1 MLPPL
6 FRHGDMGLHTL
17 LLLLLPALAQP
28 FRRKMV
34 EESSPACPGSPSPR
48 HAKCSL
54 QIEFE
59 QPCAEV
65 QAEVVAR
72 LRGAK
77 GWRCPKTHP
86 GIYTLISASAGAV
99 RGSRETGPGS
109 TPPGPGKS
117 YIDHF
122 GFTFAERALGG
133 SGCTVQACSES
144 QGPSGCDY
152 STNYCNVRNL
162 YCNSAEGCRV
172 LRHEL
177 ISKEKYG
184 ASCYHAPKCP
194 GSLKGGL
201 ETNIEM
207 CRR

>member
-1 MLPPL
+1 MLANTAL
-6 FRHGDMGLHTL
+6 SCQQNNLMALLKF
-17 LLLLLPALAQP
+17 LLLLLPPLAQP

-48 HAKCSL
+48 HAQCTL

-65 QAEVVAR
+65 HAEVVAR

-144 QGPSGCDY
+144 
-152 STNYCNVRNL
+152 
-162 YCNSAEGCRV
+162 
-172 LRHEL
+172 H
-177 ISKEKYG
+177 
-184 ASCYHAPKCP
+184 
-194 GSLKGGL
+194 
-201 ETNIEM
+201 
-207 CRR
+207 RRLQ

>member
-1 MLPPL
+1 M
-6 FRHGDMGLHTL
+6 
-17 LLLLLPALAQP
+17 
-28 FRRKMV
+28 
-34 EESSPACPGSPSPR
+34 
-48 HAKCSL
+48 
-54 QIEFE
+54 
-59 QPCAEV
+59 
-65 QAEVVAR
+65 
-72 LRGAK
+72 
-77 GWRCPKTHP
+77 
-86 GIYTLISASAGAV
+86 
-99 RGSRETGPGS
+99 
-109 TPPGPGKS
+109 
-117 YIDHF
+117 
-122 GFTFAERALGG
+122 
-133 SGCTVQACSES
+133 QACSES

>member
-1 MLPPL
+1 MALRTLP
-6 FRHGDMGLHTL
+6 
-17 LLLLLPALAQP
+17 LLLLPALAQP

-109 TPPGPGKS
+109 TP
-117 YIDHF
+117 
-122 GFTFAERALGG
+122 
-133 SGCTVQACSES
+133 TVVFSHSWCGVAATVMVSVEKQLPAVLV
-144 QGPSGCDY
+144 Q
-152 STNYCNVRNL
+152 R
-162 YCNSAEGCRV
+162 RV
-172 LRHEL
+172 
-177 ISKEKYG
+177 
-184 ASCYHAPKCP
+184 
-194 GSLKGGL
+194 
-201 ETNIEM
+201 
-207 CRR
+207 